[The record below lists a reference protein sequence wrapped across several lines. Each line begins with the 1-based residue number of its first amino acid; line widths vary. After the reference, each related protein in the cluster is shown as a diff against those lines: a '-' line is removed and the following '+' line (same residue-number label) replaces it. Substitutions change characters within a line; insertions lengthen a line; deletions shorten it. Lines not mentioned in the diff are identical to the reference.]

1 MPNEKKEQY
10 ENFILELS
18 STKVLQIVPACWIPF
33 VREIF
38 IAMQKMKEIV
48 KIYRNQLILN
58 ELVNKVEAEDAAGGI
73 AEAWSDILDLAQ
85 NIEQAKISLESLD
98 MQRKQMKMVSI
109 LGDILQGSILI
120 VLLLRPDL
128 RVRSFFNS
136 VSMLR
141 SLGLNQ
147 NGLETLG
154 NTDHV
159 HSYFTDSINLN
170 NPFGKPG
177 ALK

>member
-1 MPNEKKEQY
+1 M
-10 ENFILELS
+10 
-18 STKVLQIVPACWIPF
+18 PACWIPF
-33 VREIF
+33 VREIC

-58 ELVNKVEAEDAAGGI
+58 ELVNKVEAEDAVGGI
-73 AEAWSDILDLAQ
+73 AEAWSNILDLAQ

-136 VSMLR
+136 VSMSR

-170 NPFGKPG
+170 NPFRKPS